1 MKKFIIFTCP
11 VGSTVDINTAA
22 LCYSTLTFDM
32 DYDLF
37 LEAWRGEETQSSP
50 KTNLQRK
57 KFRSEGDI
65 LACAPHLPRTPKKKR
80 STANSQEVV
89 RRIVDM
95 FKIKK

>member
-1 MKKFIIFTCP
+1 M
-11 VGSTVDINTAA
+11 
-22 LCYSTLTFDM
+22 
-32 DYDLF
+32 
-37 LEAWRGEETQSSP
+37 SS

-65 LACAPHLPRTPKKKR
+65 LACAPHSPRTPKKKR